1 MYLGY
6 LNLAVWRCYISF
18 LSRWCGSDVLLYGG
32 LHTYSFVYV
41 VDPFACRL
49 RRPFLS
55 RCLEMVGTAE
65 RSTCVGIWAPPYY
78 FNHFRTSRLES
89 RSVIHRG
96 SYTWTL
102 WARGTR
108 PLRPSRPTLGET
120 LGEPSRRRGKDLPP
134 TPPLGRRPR
143 AWRRG
148 QGGPASPLYK
158 EGRGAPSLLPLSK
171 PSHPTAA

>member
-1 MYLGY
+1 MRRYPKLYIYLGH

-18 LSRWCGSDVLLYGG
+18 LFRWNGSDVLLYGG

-65 RSTCVGIWAPPYY
+65 RSTCEWHLAPPYY
-78 FNHFRTSRLES
+78 FNHFRSSRLES

-96 SYTWTL
+96 SYIVFHFTCRNTFCNF
-102 WARGTR
+102 TR
-108 PLRPSRPTLGET
+108 KPVSVSSEINSCACYSFRHETFAPNGCQCLLSVSPYGSRIMRT
-120 LGEPSRRRGKDLPP
+120 
-134 TPPLGRRPR
+134 
-143 AWRRG
+143 
-148 QGGPASPLYK
+148 
-158 EGRGAPSLLPLSK
+158 
-171 PSHPTAA
+171 

>member
-55 RCLEMVGTAE
+55 CCLEMVGTAE

-89 RSVIHRG
+89 RNVIHRG
-96 SYTWTL
+96 SYTYQVVFL
-102 WARGTR
+102 LQEFDLHIVDRKGAENLVADNLSRLKNISFD
-108 PLRPSRPTLGET
+108 PLP
-120 LGEPSRRRGKDLPP
+120 
-134 TPPLGRRPR
+134 
-143 AWRRG
+143 
-148 QGGPASPLYK
+148 
-158 EGRGAPSLLPLSK
+158 
-171 PSHPTAA
+171 

>member
-18 LSRWCGSDVLLYGG
+18 LTRWCGSDVLLYGG

-96 SYTWTL
+96 SYKYIDIYIHCTKSIAKVVQCNKT
-102 WARGTR
+102 TMDHH
-108 PLRPSRPTLGET
+108 S
-120 LGEPSRRRGKDLPP
+120 
-134 TPPLGRRPR
+134 
-143 AWRRG
+143 
-148 QGGPASPLYK
+148 
-158 EGRGAPSLLPLSK
+158 
-171 PSHPTAA
+171 

>member
-1 MYLGY
+1 LYLGY
-6 LNLAVWRCYISF
+6 LDLAVWRCYISF

-49 RRPFLS
+49 HRPFLS

-96 SYTWTL
+96 SYIGEAAFVQVVL
-102 WARGTR
+102 Y
-108 PLRPSRPTLGET
+108 SEEFKEIHSKVDNSEMPTL
-120 LGEPSRRRGKDLPP
+120 KK
-134 TPPLGRRPR
+134 
-143 AWRRG
+143 
-148 QGGPASPLYK
+148 Q
-158 EGRGAPSLLPLSK
+158 
-171 PSHPTAA
+171 